1 MTWGIRCPKKRGRFG
16 VDGRVCGP
24 CHLLCLETGNR
35 LGSNSLLFISTLN
48 ETSERKG
55 QGGGSGARETTLGT
69 ILKFEASWYVEDTR
83 KHSEAY
89 VESKKRGE
97 LEERP
102 KLLQA

>member
-1 MTWGIRCPKKRGRFG
+1 M
-16 VDGRVCGP
+16 DGRVCGP

-89 VESKKRGE
+89 VESKKRE
-97 LEERP
+97 NWRRDPSCFKLEGAR
-102 KLLQA
+102 